1 MRSFVAVLLCVV
13 VNGFVVTGPASVRDV
28 AVRATKRE
36 PSKRIKLLT
45 REQEYALSYKV
56 QELLSWEATRKEL
69 SETLQRQPSE
79 IEWAR
84 AVGFDTAEAF
94 KKAWKHALHAKV
106 SFICHNLPLVKS
118 VARRYNVDSGS
129 LDHADLVQEG
139 TLGLN
144 RAVERFDPSRGLR
157 FSTYAVWWIRASI
170 SSAIANQNRII
181 RIPAA
186 MHHQI
191 LLMQRTTRSF
201 ERENGRLP
209 SNVELADLMQLPLHR
224 ILLLRQR
231 THDVI
236 SVNTKVYDGS
246 SRGDRD
252 LNLIDVVPSPDPGPA
267 EVVQKAEIRRSIFNV
282 MRDTLDERER
292 QVLALIFGLNDMI
305 PRSMEEVGKHLGIS
319 GNVVRSVKARALN
332 KLRQPSSGN
341 RALKWHYHMQDR
353 WPMRDYTY

>member
-1 MRSFVAVLLCVV
+1 MWSLIAVALVS
-13 VNGFVVTGPASVRDV
+13 GFVVPAPPARSLVM
-28 AVRATKRE
+28 RATKTE
-36 PSKRIKLLT
+36 AEKRGVKLLT

-56 QELLSWEATRKEL
+56 QELLAWEATRKEL

-84 AVGFDTAEAF
+84 AAGFETAEEF
-94 KKAWKHALHAKV
+94 KQAWRRALHAKV

-118 VARRYNVDSGS
+118 VARKFNVGHGS

-139 TLGLN
+139 AFGLN

-157 FSTYAVWWIRASI
+157 FSTYAVWWIRAAI

-181 RIPAA
+181 RIPAG

-191 LLMQRTTRSF
+191 LLMQRTMRSF
-201 ERENGRLP
+201 EHDNGRQP
-209 SNVELADLMQLPLHR
+209 SNDELAEAMQLPLAR

-231 THDVI
+231 TYDVI
-236 SVNTKVYDGS
+236 SVNTKVYDGN
-246 SRGDRD
+246 SRGDRNLD
-252 LNLIDVVPSPDPGPA
+252 LIDIVPSPPLGRPPEIVSKA
-267 EVVQKAEIRRSIFNV
+267 EVRRSVFNV

-305 PRSMEEVGKHLGIS
+305 PKSMEEVGKHLGIS

-332 KLRQPSSGN
+332 KLRQPSRGN

-353 WPMRDYTY
+353 WPVQHEYV